1 MMLNLKIIL
10 ATTRPARK
18 GPAVA
23 DWVLQAA
30 WQQPDFNT
38 ELIDLKEQNLP
49 FMDEPHHPRLQ
60 QYTQQHTK
68 DWSAKINSADAFIF
82 VTCEYNYGMPA
93 TLKNALDFLFKEWA
107 FKPVAMVGYGGIS
120 GGTRSLQQLK
130 QITNALKM
138 FPFDGV
144 ILPFFAKQINEEGK
158 FEPTEGNE
166 KALSDMF
173 HELKRLGESM
183 KHMR

>member
-1 MMLNLKIIL
+1 MLHLKIIL
-10 ATTRPARK
+10 ASTRPERK

-23 DWVLQAA
+23 DWVYQAA
-30 WQQPDFNT
+30 KQYADFDT
-38 ELIDLKEQNLP
+38 ELIDLKELALP
-49 FMDEPHHPRLQ
+49 FVDEPHHPRLQ
-60 QYTQQHTK
+60 QYTKQHTK
-68 DWSAKINSADAFIF
+68 DWSAKIDGADAFVF

-144 ILPFFAKQINEEGK
+144 ILPFFAKQINEQGT
-158 FEPTEGNE
+158 FEATEGNE
-166 KALSDMF
+166 KALGAMF
-173 HELKRLGESM
+173 EELIRLGNRM
-183 KHMR
+183 KAMR